1 MNLRSL
7 RCKRLTKAKKI
18 LRTTRSQQQGINSKD
33 RDNCEDEDQFK
44 SHGRC
49 VSKEA
54 RWNTALHHTLLK
66 LFFTMHV
73 NITDF
78 KKCKYEQMNAP
89 LDIAIFACGNL
100 LN

>member
-1 MNLRSL
+1 MQTFNQSS
-7 RCKRLTKAKKI
+7 KKS
-18 LRTTRSQQQGINSKD
+18 LRTTRLHIQGINSKV

-44 SHGRC
+44 SHGHL
-49 VSKEA
+49 VSKKA

-66 LFFTMHV
+66 HFFTMHV

-78 KKCKYEQMNAP
+78 KKCKYKQRNAP
-89 LDIAIFACGNL
+89 VDIAIFTWENL